1 MHARTHATH
10 PPWQRQAAWP
20 GPPMPPGGPAT
31 ARLALP
37 WKTPPNREGPTLPRE
52 RGVAHRLGCPPLV
65 VSPLVQKVLGGWES
79 GGSVARSSQLLCHEA
94 AVRQLSRLVTSPLVH
109 GHAAAKPYL
118 QRLGGRE
125 PQFQLVPRS
134 VSSPCQPA
142 HVASPLCWFG
152 HSGAPPPPNLRVMAP
167 RSGSSTADTTHSVT
181 YSASARFC
189 SDPGNLLCKRGPCV
203 LRAWRSASWLDP
215 EPVGHCL
222 DQR

>member
-94 AVRQLSRLVTSPLVH
+94 AVRQLSRLVKSPLVH

-152 HSGAPPPPNLRVMAP
+152 HSGAPPPAESTSNGAALRFEYGGHDALRNLQCLSAVLFRSWKPAVQTRPVCPAPVEICVMA
-167 RSGSSTADTTHSVT
+167 
-181 YSASARFC
+181 
-189 SDPGNLLCKRGPCV
+189 GP
-203 LRAWRSASWLDP
+203 
-215 EPVGHCL
+215 
-222 DQR
+222 